1 MGRGNV
7 NRIYLNYNKGVKS
20 TLVFFF
26 FLESYST
33 S

>member
-26 FLESYST
+26 FSGVL
-33 S
+33 